1 MQNLTHSL
9 HTTSQHLFKKPTR
22 NTADCYMDWTS
33 VKRHAF
39 VEKRGIFLVLFMLNQ
54 QTSQELAAGVP
65 KGLSPRKLNLK

>member
-9 HTTSQHLFKKPTR
+9 DTTSQHLLKENTR
-22 NTADCYMDWTS
+22 NTTNYYTDCTS
-33 VKRHAF
+33 VKFHAF

-65 KGLSPRKLNLK
+65 KGLSPRKFNLK

>member
-9 HTTSQHLFKKPTR
+9 DTASQHVFKEHTR
-22 NTADCYMDWTS
+22 NTGNCYTDCTS
-33 VKRHAF
+33 VKFHAF
-39 VEKRGIFLVLFMLNQ
+39 VEKRIFLVLFMLNQ